1 MKPRLTDT
9 IENPLNNGVVKEMP
23 TRDAK
28 GRIVP
33 GMVLNPA
40 GKPKGSKHFAT
51 LLMEQLKIM
60 AKDKNGQPVLIDGKK
75 ANLGELMT
83 QAMIRQAVRGN
94 VHAFD
99 SVADRIDGKP
109 KQDMEIEVTAMPTPI
124 YQGKSINK
132 KKTGK

>member
-1 MKPRLTDT
+1 MKTRIPEKNTGT
-9 IENPLNNGVVKEMP
+9 ENAVIKQSNKPWQFPPGVS
-23 TRDAK
+23 
-28 GRIVP
+28 G
-33 GMVLNPA
+33 NPA
-40 GKPKGSKHFAT
+40 GKPKGTKHFST

-109 KQDMEIEVTAMPTPI
+109 KQDMEIEISQAPTPI
-124 YQGKSINK
+124 YQGQSIKK